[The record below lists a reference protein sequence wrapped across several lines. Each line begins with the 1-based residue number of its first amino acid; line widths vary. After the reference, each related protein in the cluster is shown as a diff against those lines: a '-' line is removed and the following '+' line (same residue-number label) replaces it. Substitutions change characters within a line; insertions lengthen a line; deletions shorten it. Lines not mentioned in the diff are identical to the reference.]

1 MKCLTPSRL
10 TEVLIGQGCL
20 QGTTMVTCVGAQH
33 KPMHDDTLNALRAL
47 AQAMV
52 NHPEDAW
59 ELREWDD
66 LPFLI
71 KDLLAEYDSEE

>member
-1 MKCLTPSRL
+1 
-10 TEVLIGQGCL
+10 
-20 QGTTMVTCVGAQH
+20 
-33 KPMHDDTLNALRAL
+33 MHDDTLNALRAL

-71 KDLLAEYDSEE
+71 KDLLDEYDSEE